1 MSTQAGPL
9 TRAQIEDDLRSVVA
23 QIFPHQ
29 NVELTTDTPLF
40 NGGLSLNSTQM
51 IELTL
56 AFETYYDIELEPE
69 LLTVENFA
77 TLGALAALLEEQLA
91 DEDQDV

>member
-1 MSTQAGPL
+1 MSGRKTQAE
-9 TRAQIEDDLRSVVA
+9 IEDDLRKVIA
-23 QIFPHQ
+23 EIFPHQ
-29 NVELTTDTPLF
+29 QVELTSGTPLF

-56 AFETYYDIELEPE
+56 GFETYYDIELEPE

-77 TLGALAALLEEQLA
+77 TLGSLSGLLEELLD
-91 DEDQDV
+91 DEVSPV

>member
-1 MSTQAGPL
+1 MTMAGPK
-9 TRAQIEDDLRSVVA
+9 TRADIEDDLRKIAAEV
-23 QIFPHQ
+23 FPRH
-29 NVELTTDTPLF
+29 NVDLRSDTPLF

-56 AFETYYDIELEPE
+56 AFESFYDIELEPE

-77 TLGALAALLEEQLA
+77 TLGSLAELLEDQLN
-91 DEDQDV
+91 DSDD

>member
-1 MSTQAGPL
+1 MAKS
-9 TRAQIEDDLRSVVA
+9 RADIEGELRKIVA
-23 QIFPHQ
+23 DIFPSRQ
-29 NVELTTDTPLF
+29 DVELRPDTPLF

-56 AFETYYDIELEPE
+56 AFETFYDIELEPE

-77 TLGALAALLEEQLA
+77 TLGSLSELLEDQLNDSDA
-91 DEDQDV
+91 

>member
-1 MSTQAGPL
+1 MDARKTQAE
-9 TRAQIEDDLRSVVA
+9 IEDDLRSVIA

-29 NVELTTDTPLF
+29 TVELDSGTPLF

-56 AFETYYDIELEPE
+56 AFETFYDIELEPE
-69 LLTVENFA
+69 LLTTENFA
-77 TLGALAALLEEQLA
+77 TLGSLSGLMEELLN
-91 DEDQDV
+91 DEVSTV

>member
-1 MSTQAGPL
+1 MSDRKN
-9 TRAQIEDDLRSVVA
+9 RADIEDDLRGVIA
-23 QIFPHQ
+23 EIFPHQ
-29 NVELTTDTPLF
+29 KVELASDTPLF

-56 AFETYYDIELEPE
+56 AFETFYDIELEPE

-77 TLGALAALLEEQLA
+77 TLGSLSELL
-91 DEDQDV
+91 DELLDDEVSPV

>member
-1 MSTQAGPL
+1 MTTAHQKAR
-9 TRAQIEDDLRSVVA
+9 TDIEEDLRKIADEV
-23 QIFPHQ
+23 FPNHG
-29 NVELTTDTPLF
+29 VELTSGTPLF

-56 AFETYYDIELEPE
+56 AFESFYDIELEPE

-77 TLGALAALLEEQLA
+77 TLGSLAELLEYQLNDDSYA
-91 DEDQDV
+91 G